1 MSDPFRTPRI
11 PAREVRR
18 ILRRA
23 AELAEDDPDIG
34 NVEKTMT
41 QDERERGAGELGL
54 PASAIARA
62 IGAPGERD
70 AVAMASRSFFL
81 GAPTRILLRE
91 ELGRE
96 ARSLSPPPRSF
107 SARRR
112 GSFSKKSCGASRPP
126 STGRTK
132 STPSAS
138 WPAR

>member
-70 AVAMASRSFFL
+70 AVAMSSRSFFL
-81 GAPTRILLRE
+81 GAPTRILLEE
-91 ELGRE
+91 ELPGEPTDVDRE
-96 ARSLSPPPRSF
+96 DLVDAIRIV
-107 SARRR
+107 AGQT
-112 GSFSKKSCGASRPP
+112 GSV
-126 STGRTK
+126 
-132 STPSAS
+132 
-138 WPAR
+138 